1 MTESFE
7 LLNRQIAPMV
17 RMQFNRDGDR
27 WAHQICLSTGASE
40 EPLMRSLEGTPD
52 QVWPP
57 SPPLQDV
64 DRHELPAGDAIL
76 CVGMAGSSHW
86 SASFSVEASGK
97 ASVKAG
103 ENGCI
108 KSDIAC
114 LAKKSTADRALGSSY
129 RLSSD
134 VRSTLVS
141 KIHAELD
148 TGSEKIVVIKAIN
161 GDGFSTVLTIED
173 GVFCAAPEQIVDD
186 AKVAT
191 RWGFEIGIR

>member
-1 MTESFE
+1 MTEPFE
-7 LLNRQIAPMV
+7 LLNQQMAPLV

-27 WAHQICLSTGASE
+27 WAHQIYLSMGASE
-40 EPLMRSLEGTPD
+40 QPFMRSLEGTAD
-52 QVWPP
+52 QIWPP

-64 DRHELPAGDAIL
+64 GRHELPTGDAIL

-86 SASFSVEASGK
+86 SASFSVEAG
-97 ASVKAG
+97 VKAG
-103 ENGCI
+103 ENGLI

-114 LAKKSTADRALGSSY
+114 LTKKLTGDRALGSSY

-134 VRSTLVS
+134 VRPTLVS
-141 KIHAELD
+141 KIHAEFGI
-148 TGSEKIVVIKAIN
+148 GSERIVVIKAID

-191 RWGFEIGIR
+191 RWGFEIGIRLN

>member
-1 MTESFE
+1 MTEPFE
-7 LLNRQIAPMV
+7 LLNQQMAPLV

-27 WAHQICLSTGASE
+27 WAHQIYLSMGASE
-40 EPLMRSLEGTPD
+40 QPLMRSLEGTAD
-52 QVWPP
+52 QIWPP

-64 DRHELPAGDAIL
+64 GRHELPTGDAIL

-86 SASFSVEASGK
+86 SASFSVEA
-97 ASVKAG
+97 G
-103 ENGCI
+103 ENGLI

-114 LAKKSTADRALGSSY
+114 LTKKSTANRALGSSY

-134 VRSTLVS
+134 VRPTLVS
-141 KIHAELD
+141 KIHAEFD
-148 TGSEKIVVIKAIN
+148 TGSERIVVIKAID

-173 GVFCAAPEQIVDD
+173 GVFCAAPEQIIDD